1 MLLQNIIILFL
12 QTFGHSQPEKYR
24 SFKTLS
30 EQLAN
35 REKRAISRFML
46 KQMIDKD
53 PFLFI

>member
-1 MLLQNIIILFL
+1 MLLQNVIVLFL
-12 QTFGHSQPEKYR
+12 QTFGNSQPEKYP
-24 SFKTLS
+24 SFSTLS

-53 PFLFI
+53 PFIFI